1 MEATIA
7 VQSELIVEKELQSLK
22 KYAENKGFEI
32 FNLNSLTFVAKN
44 LCAKGGDRYSLIVEC
59 DDYPN
64 LPPIFRWCNGET
76 LEFEGI
82 KDVPKGDGGY
92 FHSSR
97 TPCAPW
103 NRNSY
108 KQFQGNGPSIASHN
122 RCPEWAYSTE
132 TKRRLEAGHWYRK
145 HCKGHPKGLF
155 HWVTFPE
162 VLPEGWRKDESRN
175 IHSAHELAGRS
186 VE

>member
-108 KQFQGNGPSIASHN
+108 KQFQGNGPHGDWQMVGWQN
-122 RCPEWAYSTE
+122 N
-132 TKRRLEAGHWYRK
+132 
-145 HCKGHPKGLF
+145 PKTGQCTTIPRMIL
-155 HWVTFPE
+155 
-162 VLPEGWRKDESRN
+162 KMC
-175 IHSAHELAGRS
+175 AELQSERYKGRS
-186 VE
+186 G